1 MNKKKVMLLAA
12 LAVVFTMWSCE
23 KPNNTT
29 NNTDNEEQKDDLSF
43 SVSFK
48 YKNRVANIKTGDNI
62 AFDIEITDNKPEE
75 NIVYKFKPVGSDA
88 TKHQIL
94 SKDYTLRV
102 HNKEVDNIE
111 IKDIRRATEFII
123 TPNVAGTF
131 KLNFELQKYD
141 TVQKKFIGDIVS
153 YELIFNVVKI
163 DFDFPTWQTGWGV
176 WHRAFKFKISD
187 GDREYDDYLQNKGS
201 VRRHEYATYYDG
213 QHKQGDFI
221 ENEWYEFRDE
231 VTKTWAIPKL
241 EDYPKTVTIII
252 TQYLDNGSK
261 NIIEYKDITVY

>member
-29 NNTDNEEQKDDLSF
+29 NNTDNEEQKDDLAF

-48 YKNRVANIKTGDNI
+48 YKNRVTNIKTGDNI

-88 TKHQIL
+88 AKHQIL

-111 IKDIRRATEFII
+111 IKDIRRVTEFII

-153 YELIFNVVKI
+153 YELIFNAVKI

-252 TQYLDNGSK
+252 TQYFDNGTK
-261 NIIEYKDITVY
+261 NKIEYKNITVY